1 MHYGP
6 VGDNDGLP
14 SWVSSRLGDKVPG
27 RGTVKVLRA
36 LAIHPRAMSFAS
48 AAQAAALADVNAATV
63 VRAAQ
68 LLGYSGWPPLRS
80 EMRSRYLSGLSA
92 SQVLSEHSPT
102 GHGPASA
109 TLRRE
114 LQNLHELAL
123 LLDEEQLRRVART
136 VARARVTL
144 VLGSG
149 SFAAPGLQFS
159 HLSQTLGHDVRLCRA
174 GGTAL
179 INAVSLLHEGDC
191 LMVFH
196 LWRSPL
202 EIRHA
207 MRIAKNACATIVL
220 VSDQAGGE
228 LSELSEELVLVPSEG
243 SSMFPS
249 LVAAT
254 TVVQATIATLVA
266 LDEPAA
272 ASASDRVEEL
282 WDTYH
287 LFPNPAQDL
296 Q

>member
-1 MHYGP
+1 M
-6 VGDNDGLP
+6 
-14 SWVSSRLGDKVPG
+14 
-27 RGTVKVLRA
+27 KVLRA
-36 LAIHPRAMSFAS
+36 LAAHPRTMSFAS
-48 AAQAAALADVNAATV
+48 SAQAAALADVNAATV

-92 SQVLSEHSPT
+92 AQVLSEHTPNSE
-102 GHGPASA
+102 GPASA
-109 TLRRE
+109 ALRRE
-114 LQNLHELAL
+114 LENLQDLAL
-123 LLDEEQLRRVART
+123 VLDEDQLRRVART

-159 HLSQTLGHDVRLCRA
+159 HLAQTLGHDVRLCRA

-191 LMVFH
+191 LIVFH
-196 LWRSPL
+196 LWRGPL
-202 EIRHA
+202 EIRNA
-207 MRIAKNACATIVL
+207 MRIAANARANVLL

-228 LSELSEELVLVPSEG
+228 LSELSQEVVLVPSEG

-254 TVVQATIATLVA
+254 TVVQATIASLVA
-266 LDEPAA
+266 LDEAA
-272 ASASDRVEEL
+272 AAAASDRVEEL
-282 WDTYH
+282 WKTYH
-287 LFPNPAQDL
+287 LFPSLNDEL

>member
-1 MHYGP
+1 M
-6 VGDNDGLP
+6 GDNDGLP
-14 SWVSSRLGDKVPG
+14 GWVRSRLGDKVPG
-27 RGTVKVLRA
+27 RGTVKVIRA
-36 LAIHPRAMSFAS
+36 LAVHPQRMSFAS
-48 AAQAAALADVNAATV
+48 AAQAAALAGVNAATV

-68 LLGYSGWPPLRS
+68 LLGYTGWPPLRS
-80 EMRSRYLSGLSA
+80 DLRSRYLSSLSA

-102 GHGPASA
+102 GDGPASA

-114 LQNLHELAL
+114 LANLQDLAL
-123 LLDEEQLRRVART
+123 LLDEEQLGRVSRI
-136 VARARVTL
+136 VDQARVTL

-159 HLSQTLGHDVRLCRA
+159 HLAQTLGHDVRLCRA

-179 INAVSLLHEGDC
+179 INAVSLLREGDC

-196 LWRSPL
+196 LWRSPH
-202 EIRHA
+202 EIRNA
-207 MRIAKNACATIVL
+207 MRIAANAGATLVL

-266 LDEPAA
+266 LDETAA
-272 ASASDRVEEL
+272 AAASDRVEEL
-282 WDTYH
+282 WNTYH
-287 LFPNPAQDL
+287 LFPDPSTGL